1 MRDNSVETFPKTEA
15 PSPPPPPKR
24 PRINSFA
31 DDDLP
36 PGLTPRDTEILKL
49 VIAGF
54 DSTQVAEHLS
64 TPLRNVEKYMH
75 RLQRKVEDMNNPASP
90 LLDLFMKRQ

>member
-1 MRDNSVETFPKTEA
+1 MQDNSVETFLQTEA
-15 PSPPPPPKR
+15 QSPPPPPKG
-24 PRINSFA
+24 PRINGCA

-36 PGLTPRDTEILKL
+36 PGLTPRERDILKL

-54 DSTQVAEHLS
+54 DNAQVAESLS

-75 RLQRKVEDMNNPASP
+75 RLQRKVENMNNSASP
-90 LLDLFMKRQ
+90 LLDLFRKRQ